1 MGDDWARGFV
11 VNLLARHLDRDPT
24 SIQVTDR
31 LGDLLLDSLEWVSI
45 IMELEDATGID
56 LPEDESRR
64 IETVED
70 LIGLIQGR

>member
-70 LIGLIQGR
+70 GLIQGR